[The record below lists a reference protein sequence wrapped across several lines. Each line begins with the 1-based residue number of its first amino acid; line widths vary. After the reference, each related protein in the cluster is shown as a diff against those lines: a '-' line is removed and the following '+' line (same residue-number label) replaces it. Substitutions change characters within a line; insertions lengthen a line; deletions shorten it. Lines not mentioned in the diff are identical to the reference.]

1 MLAETP
7 SCSYRASIDFGD
19 TIGLL
24 SGGFIPCSQR
34 EVRAESQLCFPW
46 PCWPQ
51 AFFLYHFFL
60 PAEFAATKRSLL
72 IPGPFRR
79 VCRLRTWP
87 VSSRKKKRGTPP
99 TIVYVGLRTLFAGG
113 HIAGASFHGT
123 ASEKQGLT
131 EMKKWAEGLPRSTNL
146 VIYCGCC
153 PFEKCPNIR
162 PAFTALRDM
171 GFNNLR
177 VLVLPTNFA
186 TDWAGKG
193 YPMEKGM

>member
-1 MLAETP
+1 VFSLALLTAGVPSVSFFPAGGIRGDEKKSSDPWAVSQSLQAADLAGELAE
-7 SCSYRASIDFGD
+7 
-19 TIGLL
+19 
-24 SGGFIPCSQR
+24 
-34 EVRAESQLCFPW
+34 
-46 PCWPQ
+46 
-51 AFFLYHFFL
+51 
-60 PAEFAATKRSLL
+60 KN
-72 IPGPFRR
+72 
-79 VCRLRTWP
+79 
-87 VSSRKKKRGTPP
+87 GTPP
-99 TIVYVGLRTLFAGG
+99 AIVYVGFRTLFAGG
-113 HIAGASFHGT
+113 HIPGASFHGT
-123 ASEKQGLT
+123 ASTEQGLG

-186 TDWAGKG
+186 TDWVGKG

>member
-1 MLAETP
+1 MSAASGSRRVAIVFSLALVT
-7 SCSYRASIDFGD
+7 AGV
-19 TIGLL
+19 L
-24 SGGFIPCSQR
+24 SVSFIPAGGIRGDEKKSSDPWSASQ
-34 EVRAESQLCFPW
+34 SL
-46 PCWPQ
+46 Q
-51 AFFLYHFFL
+51 AADLAGEL
-60 PAEFAATKRSLL
+60 AQKN
-72 IPGPFRR
+72 
-79 VCRLRTWP
+79 
-87 VSSRKKKRGTPP
+87 GTPP
-99 TIVYVGLRTLFAGG
+99 TIVYVGFRTLFAGG

-193 YPMEKGM
+193 YPMEKEM